1 MRCRAPTGSMPGMV
15 YASSDVAG
23 TEAEKG
29 ERMGQTIYYG
39 GTIRTMDRKEQAE
52 AVLVSAGRIAEV
64 GTFEETEKE
73 AEKRRKAGEGAPEY
87 ISLEGKTMLPAF
99 IDAHSHF
106 SGYASDLLQADL
118 GKAES
123 FSDIQNILR
132 EYAEEHR
139 IPAGQWVRGK
149 GYDHNRLKEKKH
161 PDRELLD
168 EALPDHPVMI
178 AHQSGHVGVF
188 STSALERLGVT
199 EETPAPEGGRIAKSG
214 GVPTGYMEENAFIHY
229 MKEVPMASL
238 QEFLNAFD
246 EAQKKYASYG
256 ITTAQEGMTVREI
269 LPFYQALTRQR
280 ILNLDVVLYAD
291 LAAREEMLEA
301 LEPYREGY
309 GDHVRLGGW
318 KIFLD
323 GSPQSRTAWM
333 REPYENGEDGY
344 CGYGTMSDGEVRE
357 AFRQAIR
364 DHMQLLAHCNGD
376 AACEQYIRC
385 YEEVRKEFPG
395 QEIHPVIVHAQLLG
409 TDQLERVKQLGMI
422 PSFFVAHIYH
432 WGEIHRENFGEN
444 RAERISPCRSA
455 LEHGIRFTFHQ
466 DTPVIA
472 PDMLETVCCAVTR
485 RTADGKI
492 LGEQERIP
500 VEEALKAV
508 TVHAAW
514 QYGEEQDKGSITQGK
529 SADFVILDRD
539 PCTVDPEQIRSIR
552 VLRTVK
558 AGRTIYERRE

>member
-1 MRCRAPTGSMPGMV
+1 
-15 YASSDVAG
+15 
-23 TEAEKG
+23 
-29 ERMGQTIYYG
+29 
-39 GTIRTMDRKEQAE
+39 
-52 AVLVSAGRIAEV
+52 
-64 GTFEETEKE
+64 
-73 AEKRRKAGEGAPEY
+73 
-87 ISLEGKTMLPAF
+87 
-99 IDAHSHF
+99 
-106 SGYASDLLQADL
+106 
-118 GKAES
+118 
-123 FSDIQNILR
+123 
-132 EYAEEHR
+132 
-139 IPAGQWVRGK
+139 
-149 GYDHNRLKEKKH
+149 
-161 PDRELLD
+161 
-168 EALPDHPVMI
+168 
-178 AHQSGHVGVF
+178 
-188 STSALERLGVT
+188 
-199 EETPAPEGGRIAKSG
+199 
-214 GVPTGYMEENAFIHY
+214 
-229 MKEVPMASL
+229 
-238 QEFLNAFD
+238 
-246 EAQKKYASYG
+246 
-256 ITTAQEGMTVREI
+256 
-269 LPFYQALTRQR
+269 
-280 ILNLDVVLYAD
+280 
-291 LAAREEMLEA
+291 
-301 LEPYREGY
+301 
-309 GDHVRLGGW
+309 
-318 KIFLD
+318 
-323 GSPQSRTAWM
+323 M

-357 AFRQAIR
+357 AFRQTFR

-376 AACEQYIRC
+376 AACEQFIRC

-432 WGEIHRENFGEN
+432 WGEIHRENFGEE

-472 PDMLETVCCAVTR
+472 PDMLETVWCAVTR